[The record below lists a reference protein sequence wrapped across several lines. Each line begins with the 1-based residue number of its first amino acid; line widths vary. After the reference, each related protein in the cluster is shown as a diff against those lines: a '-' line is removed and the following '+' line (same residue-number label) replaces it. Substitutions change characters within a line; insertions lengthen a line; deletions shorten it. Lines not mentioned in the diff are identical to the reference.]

1 MVSRDAAEEMSA
13 RRRFRRI
20 GATISYPYTAS
31 SADFFETMCGE
42 RVYTRYRGAFVR
54 LRKNVIGRH

>member
-1 MVSRDAAEEMSA
+1 MVSRDAAGGMLA
-13 RRRFRRI
+13 RRFRRI

-42 RVYTRYRGAFVR
+42 RAYTRYRGAFVR